1 MRIGGDTWRRL
12 ARRSIRTLIVT
23 GTVLTPVFATALDE
37 ARSALRPGLIRPAF
51 AVAVAPTQPADK
63 KQLFSAAPNNVA
75 DTLGAQL
82 TTAMT
87 LNERSLAAAVVLP
100 DAAKAGAM
108 RPGETPRQRPQPP
121 PTALFQVPALVDR
134 PLEIDD
140 GEKLEVKRFTLDG
153 VIDRPQ
159 HKIAVSD
166 VQALVDA
173 KLAERTDGFTVGR
186 LQEVA
191 DTVTKYYRDHGLIL
205 AQAFVP
211 VQSVDSGEVKIQVME
226 GQLGSVVTE
235 GNKVYKPAVLAQ
247 PFRKI
252 IGQPITKEA
261 VETALLTVSD
271 YPGLSSFGVFQ
282 PGARVGTADMVLK
295 VQDEQRFEAA
305 ARWDNHGIAETG
317 LSRQLARV
325 TVNNPLGLG
334 DRFTTTVQRTVA
346 PANTWF
352 YALDYQIPV
361 SMLYDTVFGIG
372 MDRNQFDVGGQ
383 FRDANIHS
391 DIRDYNVSL
400 TKNFL
405 RSRLMNFSATTRLAK
420 KRSGTKADGRKQ
432 NIDSLVVASGEFSFD
447 SVDARFGGLNT
458 ANLEISHGFNDFL
471 GAMGKSPAFVPP
483 TRQGGNGKFAQ
494 GDFNKVLLRLSRFQ
508 ALTPVW
514 DKLKDHNLL
523 FTSEIMW
530 SPDLLVP
537 LEQYVVGGPDNVRG
551 YRSTEKL
558 FDRAVFGSVEWIIN
572 APFVADVPAFG
583 NRTWGEIIQFSMFYD
598 VASGYLNSAL
608 APTERKAENYNSVG
622 LAFSFNNPKV
632 FSSKLTIAAPV
643 GSSPRPEES
652 GWEPKYW
659 LDVNVFF

>member
-1 MRIGGDTWRRL
+1 MGTLFVAGMVSVPAAIL
-12 ARRSIRTLIVT
+12 A
-23 GTVLTPVFATALDE
+23 FDE
-37 ARSALRPGLIRPAF
+37 ARATTRPGLIRPAF
-51 AVAVAPTQPADK
+51 ADTLARTQVTDK
-63 KQLFSAAPNNVA
+63 KRDFSEEPASLPATEGDELAV
-75 DTLGAQL
+75 
-82 TTAMT
+82 AMT
-87 LNERSLAAAVVLP
+87 LNEGSLAAAVVVP
-100 DAAKAGAM
+100 DAAKPGAL
-108 RPGETPRQRPQPP
+108 RPGETPPQRPQPP
-121 PTALFQVPALVDR
+121 PPETFQVPALVDR

-153 VIDRPQ
+153 AVDRPR
-159 HKIAVSD
+159 HRIAVSE

-186 LQEVA
+186 LQEAA

-211 VQSVDSGEVKIQVME
+211 VQSVEAGEVKIQVME
-226 GQLGSVVTE
+226 GQLGSVVSE
-235 GNKVYKPAVLAQ
+235 GNKMYKPTVLAR

-252 IGQPITKEA
+252 IGQPVTKEA

-271 YPGLSSFGVFQ
+271 NPGLSSFGVFQ

-295 VQDEQRFEAA
+295 VQDEERLEAA
-305 ARWDNHGIAETG
+305 VRWDNHGIAETG
-317 LSRQLARV
+317 SSRQLGRV

-352 YALDYQIPV
+352 YALDYEIPI
-361 SMLYDTVFGIG
+361 SLLYDTVFGIG
-372 MDRNQFDVGGQ
+372 MDRNQFDVGGE
-383 FRDANIHS
+383 FRDADIHS
-391 DIRDYNVSL
+391 DVRNYNVSL
-400 TKNFL
+400 TKDFL
-405 RSRLMNFSATTRLAK
+405 RSRLMNFSATARLTK
-420 KRSGTKADGRKQ
+420 KRSGTKAAGRKQ
-432 NIDSLVVASGEFSFD
+432 NIDSLTVASGEFNFD

-494 GDFNKVLLRLSRFQ
+494 GDFNKVQLRLSRFQ
-508 ALTPVW
+508 ALTPLW

-537 LEQYVVGGPDNVRG
+537 LEQYDVGGPDNVRG

-622 LAFSFNNPKV
+622 VAFSFNNPKV
-632 FSSKLTIAAPV
+632 FSSKLTIAVPV
-643 GSSPRPEES
+643 GNGPRPEEM

>member
-1 MRIGGDTWRRL
+1 M
-12 ARRSIRTLIVT
+12 
-23 GTVLTPVFATALDE
+23 
-37 ARSALRPGLIRPAF
+37 
-51 AVAVAPTQPADK
+51 
-63 KQLFSAAPNNVA
+63 
-75 DTLGAQL
+75 
-82 TTAMT
+82 
-87 LNERSLAAAVVLP
+87 
-100 DAAKAGAM
+100 
-108 RPGETPRQRPQPP
+108 
-121 PTALFQVPALVDR
+121 PALVDR

-140 GEKLEVKRFTLDG
+140 GETLAVSRFTLSG
-153 VIDRPQ
+153 ATDRPQ
-159 HKIAVSD
+159 HKITVAD

-173 KLAERTDGFTVGR
+173 KLAARPAGFTVGR

-211 VQSVDSGEVKIQVME
+211 VQSVAQGDVTIAVME
-226 GQLGSVVTE
+226 GLLGKVVTE
-235 GNKVYKPAVLAQ
+235 GNKVYKPAVLVR
-247 PFRKI
+247 PFRAMT
-252 IGQPITKEA
+252 GQPVTKAAIES
-261 VETALLTVSD
+261 ALLTVSD
-271 YPGLSSFGVFQ
+271 NPGLSSFGVFQ
-282 PGARVGTADMVLK
+282 PGTQVGSADMVLK
-295 VQDEQRFEAA
+295 VQDEQRLEAA
-305 ARWDNHGIAETG
+305 LRWDNHGIAETG
-317 LSRQLARV
+317 LNRQLGRV
-325 TVNNPLGLG
+325 TVNNPLGRG

-361 SMLYDTVFGIG
+361 PVFYDTLFGIA

-383 FRDANIHS
+383 FRDAKIHS
-391 DIRDYNVSL
+391 DIRNYNISL

-405 RSRLMNFSATTRLAK
+405 RSRLMNFSATARLAK

-432 NIDSLVVASGEFSFD
+432 NIDSLAVASGEFNFD

-458 ANLEISHGFNDFL
+458 ASLEISHGFNDWL

-494 GDFNKVLLRLSRFQ
+494 GDFNKALLRLSRFQ
-508 ALTPVW
+508 ALTPLW

-523 FTSEIMW
+523 FTTEIMW

-537 LEQYVVGGPDNVRG
+537 LEQYDVGGPDNVRG

-608 APTERKAENYNSVG
+608 TPTERKAANFNSVG
-622 LAFSFNNPKV
+622 VALSFNNPKM
-632 FSSKLTIAAPV
+632 FSSKLTIAAPI
-643 GSSPRPEES
+643 GSGPHPED
-652 GWEPKYW
+652 GGYGAKYW
-659 LDVNVFF
+659 LDFNVFF

>member
-1 MRIGGDTWRRL
+1 MDANL
-12 ARRSIRTLIVT
+12 AAALTLNET
-23 GTVLTPVFATALDE
+23 SL
-37 ARSALRPGLIRPAF
+37 
-51 AVAVAPTQPADK
+51 AVAVVVPDGAKP
-63 KQLFSAAPNNVA
+63 
-75 DTLGAQL
+75 GAQ
-82 TTAMT
+82 
-87 LNERSLAAAVVLP
+87 
-100 DAAKAGAM
+100 
-108 RPGETPRQRPQPP
+108 RPGEMPSERPRPP
-121 PTALFQVPALVDR
+121 PPETFQVPALIDR

-140 GEKLEVKRFTLDG
+140 GEKIEVKRFMLDG
-153 VIDRPQ
+153 AVDRPR
-159 HKIAVSD
+159 HKIAVSE
-166 VQALVDA
+166 VQALVDT
-173 KLAERTDGFTVGR
+173 KLAERADGFTVGR

-191 DTVTKYYRDHGLIL
+191 DAVTKYYRDHGLIL

-211 VQSVDSGEVKIQVME
+211 VQSVESGEVKIQVME
-226 GQLGSVVTE
+226 GQLGSVVAE
-235 GNKVYKPAVLAQ
+235 GNKMYKPAVLAQ

-261 VETALLTVSD
+261 IETALLTVSD
-271 YPGLSSFGVFQ
+271 NPGLSSFGVFQ

-295 VQDEQRFEAA
+295 VQDEQRLEAA
-305 ARWDNHGIAETG
+305 LRWDNHGIAETG
-317 LSRQLARV
+317 SSRQLGRV

-352 YALDYQIPV
+352 YALDYEIPV
-361 SMLYDTVFGIG
+361 KVLYDTVFGIG

-383 FRDANIHS
+383 FRDADIHS
-391 DIRDYNVSL
+391 DVRNYNVSL
-400 TKNFL
+400 SKDFL
-405 RSRLMNFSATTRLAK
+405 RSRLMNFSATARLAK
-420 KRSGTKADGRKQ
+420 KRSGTKAAGRKQ
-432 NIDSLVVASGEFSFD
+432 NIDSLAVASGEFNFD

-494 GDFNKVLLRLSRFQ
+494 GDFNKVQLRLSRFQ
-508 ALTPVW
+508 ALTPLW

-537 LEQYVVGGPDNVRG
+537 LEQYDVGGPDNVRG

-622 LAFSFNNPKV
+622 VAFSFNNPKV
-632 FSSKLTIAAPV
+632 FSSKLTIAVPV
-643 GSSPRPEES
+643 GNGPRPEEM